1 MTIDFAGLISR
12 LRRRLGPSGILTEL
26 VDTDP
31 YCEDWRRL
39 YHGRTPAVM
48 RPANTQEVA
57 DVVRLCAEA
66 RAPLVPMGGNTS
78 MVGGAAVSED
88 GSQLIL
94 SLQRMSRVRGID
106 PVDMTMEIEAG
117 VTLKAA
123 QLAAEEAGCLLP
135 LSISSEGSAQIGGV
149 LATNAGGNNTVRY
162 GNARDLVL
170 GLEVVLPDG
179 QVWNGLRRLHKDNT
193 GYCLRQLFV
202 GSEGTLGIITAAVLK
217 LFPRPREIEV
227 ALCAV
232 ASPEA
237 ALKLFQACQHHDPAA
252 IQAFEYMSGAG
263 MVLVERF
270 ILDAKPPLAAPA
282 PHYVLLELATPRE
295 GAGLR
300 GALEAL
306 LGQAMEQGIVTDAVI
321 AESGAQRA
329 AIWKLR
335 EEHSEAQKRA
345 GASVKN
351 DISVPV
357 SRVPE
362 LIRRATEICERLVP
376 GIRCVPFG
384 HLGDGNIHFNLVQ
397 PEGADGAAFLA
408 RDHELMDAVNEIV
421 RDLDGSFSA
430 EHGIGRLKPYMMPDW
445 RGGAEL
451 ELMRR
456 IKAALDP
463 PGCSTR
469 ARCCPDDR
477 PRNRNQPLHHR
488 RLRRRHPLRRRRHP
502 RQRRRCACAARRFR
516 RAYRGRRRRAAHR
529 HPVRDPVGP
538 LGRQQH
544 PASYRRRLYTRR
556 RHPAERAGRR
566 LCSPC
571 RG

>member
-1 MTIDFAGLISR
+1 MTIDYAGLIDR
-12 LRRRLGPSGILTEL
+12 LRELLGPSGILTDSA
-26 VDTDP
+26 DTDP
-31 YCEDWRRL
+31 YCEDWRRI
-39 YHGRTPAVM
+39 YHGRTPAVL
-48 RPANTQEVA
+48 RPANTTELA
-57 DVVRLCAEA
+57 GAVRLCAEA
-66 RAPLVPMGGNTS
+66 GAPIVPMGGNTS

-88 GSQLIL
+88 GTQLVL
-94 SLQRMSRVRGID
+94 SLQRMNRVRGID

-179 QVWNGLRRLHKDNT
+179 EVWNGLRRLHKDNT

-202 GSEGTLGIITAAVLK
+202 GSEGTLGIITTAVLK

-237 ALKLFQACQHHDPAA
+237 ALRLFQACQQHDPAA

-263 MVLVERF
+263 MALVERY
-270 ILDAKPPLAAPA
+270 IPDAAPPLSAPA
-282 PHYVLLELATPRE
+282 AHYVLLELATPRE

-306 LGQAMEQGIVTDAVI
+306 LGKALEQGVTDAVI
-321 AESGAQRA
+321 AESGPQRA

-357 SRVPE
+357 SKVPE
-362 LIRRATEICERLVP
+362 LIGRATKVCERLVP

-397 PEGADGAAFLA
+397 PEGADGAVFLA

-430 EHGIGRLKPYMMPDW
+430 EHGIGLLKPYMMPDW

-451 ELMRR
+451 DLMRR

-463 PGCSTR
+463 NGLLNPGKLL
-469 ARCCPDDR
+469 P
-477 PRNRNQPLHHR
+477 
-488 RLRRRHPLRRRRHP
+488 
-502 RQRRRCACAARRFR
+502 
-516 RAYRGRRRRAAHR
+516 
-529 HPVRDPVGP
+529 
-538 LGRQQH
+538 
-544 PASYRRRLYTRR
+544 
-556 RHPAERAGRR
+556 
-566 LCSPC
+566 
-571 RG
+571 